1 MMSQPSTFST
11 DRNSLK
17 LLPLFATVALFG
29 LTASLHAASIVTDD
43 GFESAG
49 GGNEYFAGHSI
60 DGGSWNVVT
69 GAVYIDSGDPYVY
82 AGSNSLN
89 LTGVNPYT
97 ADAVSQTLTTIA
109 GDVYTLNF
117 WANSDSPNTFS
128 LLANGVAIAGAPTSI
143 LNDGF
148 PGAITNSSLFTDYS
162 ETFRASTNSTTLTFS
177 DVSNP
182 SLTNPNQSGS
192 VLIDNVSVQIAPT
205 PEPGSAVLMSTGLLA
220 LALVAGRKRLLQ
232 SSLTD

>member
-128 LLANGVAIAGAPTSI
+128 PTSI